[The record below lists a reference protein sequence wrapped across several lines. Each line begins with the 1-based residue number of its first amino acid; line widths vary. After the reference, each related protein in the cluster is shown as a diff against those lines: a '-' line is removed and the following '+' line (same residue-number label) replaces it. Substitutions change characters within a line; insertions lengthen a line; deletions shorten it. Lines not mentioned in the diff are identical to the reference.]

1 MNQIGQPDRTIEPT
15 VSSSESSCSTGI
27 QDETIHERNPMGND
41 KTRQSRRRRTA
52 RTNDAFDP
60 CLSVMVGLFIV
71 LAEEFGGIEGEEFG
85 KGHARGADDQR
96 GGGAEPAA
104 ELREAVGRG
113 FGVGFHLDRGE
124 PFAAAQDVVHLKPA
138 VMPQSA
144 GRAVFR
150 TSELLDFAR
159 DEYFTQF
166 GAQFYST
173 TKASQAKKEGLARRE
188 VDCPGINLNLA
199 RDGRQV
205 PAAASVVWSG
215 APRRTASRVLEAGRI
230 LHTFRILFRLRRGR
244 IPVHSQHLRLGTFPS
259 LPAQLQPLSSYP

>member
-60 CLSVMVGLFIV
+60 RLSMMVGLFIV
-71 LAEEFGGIEGEEFG
+71 LAEEVGGVEGEEFG

-104 ELREAVGRG
+104 ELREAVGRS
-113 FGVGFHLDRGE
+113 FGVGLHLNRGE
-124 PFAAAQDVVHLKPA
+124 PFAAAQDMVLLKPA

-173 TKASQAKKEGLARRE
+173 TKASQTKKEGLC
-188 VDCPGINLNLA
+188 V
-199 RDGRQV
+199 GRGEAAAFQI
-205 PAAASVVWSG
+205 PAARAAEPSRANGGFHFSVRVSVFVQISLAG
-215 APRRTASRVLEAGRI
+215 A
-230 LHTFRILFRLRRGR
+230 RGN
-244 IPVHSQHLRLGTFPS
+244 G
-259 LPAQLQPLSSYP
+259 